1 MTRHPKRKT
10 TMTFW
15 PDEESAGQEALRLAM
30 LGFEADVIRVRSNWP
45 FAVVFPIEAV
55 L

>member
-1 MTRHPKRKT
+1 MARKT

-15 PDEESAGQEALRLAM
+15 PDEESAGREALRLAM
-30 LGFEADVIRVRSNWP
+30 LGYEADVIPVRANWP
-45 FAVVFPIEAV
+45 YAVVFPIEAV